1 MRCVVVMYLFIGTV
15 GGEEVGGSFLN
26 CWCILLPAHTQY
38 TLVTWSI
45 QAVYKSIY
53 KHFRFRLMNTM
64 FWISCVEYC
73 FPWKCYTLV
82 SNFQLRRNVTTS
94 EADEY
99 ELVGPAHF

>member
-64 FWISCVEYC
+64 FLDFMCGILLPMEMLYFS
-73 FPWKCYTLV
+73 F
-82 SNFQLRRNVTTS
+82 
-94 EADEY
+94 
-99 ELVGPAHF
+99 